1 MSEQSLLRRRLDGSY
16 TVDEWGLDA
25 DLVQLVSP
33 ALALRWQVA
42 VEGDE
47 LVPSSGPALLVFN
60 RRFGLSEPFVVSRGI
75 RQATGRY
82 VRVTGAPDV
91 APVGPALRRLG
102 AVLARPDEVGGL
114 LRSDHLVA
122 IGLEASPRR
131 RQLAGVA
138 PAALLA
144 PALVSGA
151 EVFPV
156 AVTGREIGRHWRL
169 VIGPAIEPPTSR
181 GPLAAEELGDRVR
194 AGVQALLD
202 DAFPPG
208 LFRS

>member
-1 MSEQSLLRRRLDGSY
+1 LVRRRLDGSY
-16 TVDEWGLDA
+16 TVDEWGLDT

-33 ALALRWQVA
+33 ALAVRWQVA
-42 VEGDE
+42 VEGGE
-47 LVPSSGPALLVFN
+47 SLPSTGPALLVFN
-60 RRFGLSEPFVVSRGI
+60 RRFGLSEPFVVSRGV

-82 VRVTGAPDV
+82 VRVTGAPDI

-102 AVLARPDEVGGL
+102 AVLTRTDEVGGL
-114 LRSDHLVA
+114 LRADHLVA
-122 IGLEASPRR
+122 IGLGWSPRR

-144 PALVSGA
+144 PALSTA
-151 EVFPV
+151 APVFPV
-156 AVTGREIGRHWRL
+156 AVTGRELGRSWRL
-169 VIGPAIEPPTSR
+169 VIGPPVEHPTSR

-202 DAFPPG
+202 DAFPPS